1 MVDPGRAA
9 APLVRQ
15 VGSDRRIGRDAD
27 ARRRQVAIVT
37 GAANGIGR
45 AMTSGLLEQ
54 GICVLGVDRESIC
67 FGELEE
73 EAGDREV
80 VDSLHTVLADLTDP
94 ICRGGQ

>member
-45 AMTSGLLEQ
+45 AMTLGLLEQ

-73 EAGDREV
+73 EAGGEV
-80 VDSLHTVLADLTDP
+80 ASSLHTVLADLTDP